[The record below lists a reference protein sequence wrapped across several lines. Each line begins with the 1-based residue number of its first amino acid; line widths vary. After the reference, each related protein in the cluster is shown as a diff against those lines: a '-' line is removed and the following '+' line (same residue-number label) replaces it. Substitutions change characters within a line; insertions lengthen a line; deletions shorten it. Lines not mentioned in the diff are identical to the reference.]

1 MRASQ
6 FDLLET
12 FEKHPRSSVRDIEGK
27 GYKYASQR
35 IRTMLDHGW
44 LTRSPGRDPISGRK
58 IRVYTLTPLG
68 EMTLRI
74 EREWEARATLPVHL
88 RDKRFKPRSEK

>member
-6 FDLLET
+6 MELLET
-12 FEKHPRSSVRDIEGK
+12 FEKHPRSSVRDIEGRGFK
-27 GYKYASQR
+27 CASQR
-35 IRTMLDHGW
+35 IRIMLDHGW
-44 LTRSPGRDPISGRK
+44 LTRSPGHDPISGRK

-74 EREWEARATLPVHL
+74 EREWKTRKDGPRCEWDR
-88 RDKRFKPRSEK
+88 RFTRRPNW